1 MPTTVMLRPTFERRS
16 SLDAILNPWNWIA
29 IIYAMQAL
37 GAVMAVHLFG
47 LSFIKMASPLV
58 LLFLGFC
65 IAVVFRF
72 YDSPSRIGP
81 WKWWVPVII
90 YAVFVFLL
98 SNRSYPEVRVFFN
111 TKLFH
116 PVEYVTL
123 GIFLSGAWH
132 CLLKQKG
139 TLGLVLCVQTSGIVY
154 ALSDEFHQSFIP
166 HRTSTLTDVFIDSAS
181 VALGLAIFLLARFF
195 YQAKERGQPAKPL
208 APE

>member
-1 MPTTVMLRPTFERRS
+1 MATTLMLRSTIERRS
-16 SLDAILNPWNWIA
+16 SLDAFLNPWNWIA

-37 GAVMAVHLFG
+37 GAIMAVHVFG
-47 LSFIKMASPLV
+47 LSFAKMASPVGSLI
-58 LLFLGFC
+58 LGFG
-65 IAVVFRF
+65 IAVAFRW
-72 YDSPSRIGP
+72 YDSTSGLGP

-90 YAVFVFLL
+90 YALFVFLL
-98 SNRSYPEVRVFFN
+98 SNRSYPEVRSVFN

-123 GIFLSGAWH
+123 GIFLAGAWH

-139 TLGLVLCVQTSGIVY
+139 TLCLVLCVQASGIVY

-166 HRTSTLTDVFIDSAS
+166 HRTPTLTDVFIDSAS
-181 VALGLAIFLLARFF
+181 VALGLGLFLLARIL
-195 YQAKERGQPAKPL
+195 YRGKERGQTAKPL